1 MYLGTASVDNFYIR
15 SLGGHDVFH
24 LPAGAIDR
32 THLERAKRQL
42 QHFEIVLILEELE
55 QGMRQLK
62 KILHWRAPGNHIESK
77 SFGKGD
83 TSIQFSEDQ
92 RQVMRESNAL
102 DVELYEYAR
111 DRSRAI
117 TAGLENA
124 HFGAKPSRPKGC
136 DKAYK
141 LWSNREM
148 EIKMGVEICRAK
160 WGSKWRSKW
169 WSKWRLK

>member
-1 MYLGTASVDNFYIR
+1 MYLGTAAVDNFYIR

-32 THLERAKRQL
+32 THLELAKRQL

-55 QGMRQLK
+55 QGVRQLE
-62 KILHWRAPGNHIESK
+62 KILHWKAPDSRMESK

-83 TSIQFSEDQ
+83 TSIKFSEDQ
-92 RQVMRESNAL
+92 RQVLRESNAL

-117 TAGLENA
+117 TAEVRNA
-124 HFGAKPSRPKGC
+124 NFAAKPPRPKGC
-136 DKAYK
+136 DKAYQK
-141 LWSNREM
+141 WSIREM
-148 EIKMGVEICRAK
+148 EIKKQLQQRGKRDKQKRAK
-160 WGSKWRSKW
+160 HGNG
-169 WSKWRLK
+169 